1 MDLLELDDNLGM
13 KRKRGRKPQG
23 KHYKSINRKT
33 NQLDEIEGPPAAVG
47 VADDVISPE
56 ETMMVLPHDIEEDE
70 LDDDSNGRHDG
81 DELDYEEEHYWS
93 LVTVTKQ
100 EQATQ
105 SSNLGEEVEFNNEEQ
120 DQEEEEDGM
129 DYGNEHLLVP
139 DLMRRVEQLEV
150 EKNNRLESLERD
162 VAVLRS
168 QLEVER
174 KINQNQSKLI
184 EGLVNHMRK
193 KSRLDEQF
201 LAAVPYHLS

>member
-33 NQLDEIEGPPAAVG
+33 NQLEEIEGPAAAAVG

-70 LDDDSNGRHDG
+70 DEVDDDSNRR

-105 SSNLGEEVEFNNEEQ
+105 SSNLDEEVEFNNE
-120 DQEEEEDGM
+120 DQEEDDGM
-129 DYGNEHLLVP
+129 DNGNEHLLVP

-150 EKNNRLESLERD
+150 EKNNRLDSLERD